1 MRKDSKTETASAHQ
15 PRRGRESE
23 ETTGT
28 GSATLLPDILVGD
41 NLGRYTVR
49 SFIGAGGMGRVFAA
63 YDNELGRTVALKL
76 MRPERRD
83 SRGRT
88 RMFREAQALARLHHP
103 NVVTVFDV
111 GTQDDHV
118 FVAMELIEGET
129 LTEWLRREKR
139 GWREVQAVFLAAGR
153 GLAAAHAVGIVHRDF
168 KPQNVVVGKE
178 RVVVVDF
185 GLARAGADDADAGD
199 SALYDSEILGV
210 SLTLSGEHPGTPLY
224 MAPEQLTGGPVT
236 AKADQYA
243 FCVGLREALK
253 VRPPVA
259 RDDKVPA
266 WLQQLIARG
275 LSPRPEDRWPSM
287 AALLAVLGRTFWT
300 PRRRRL
306 AAVAA
311 AGVVAVVGAT
321 AFSLGRNAAA
331 PEPCAGSETLVASL
345 WDDATQAKTHD
356 SFRKTGRPHADATF
370 TRVDASLR
378 RRLRDWASAHRD
390 ACEATHVR
398 HEQSEALLDARMAC
412 LGRARLEVAAL
423 VSLLRDADA
432 AEVDNAT
439 LAADRAGDVAA
450 CADVAALRDAVPPPR
465 DPTAAHEVDELRG
478 QIAQLSAL
486 FRLGKFQ
493 DGLAAARG
501 VVLRARTL
509 GYAPV
514 LASALNAAELYELS
528 AGSLDAAVDL
538 GYEGARVAAQARD
551 DSLVS
556 RGMGSV
562 AYALAYGKRRF
573 EAAEVAYRSALTA
586 AARAGSPASLLQEL
600 YADRVQMLEFEDDY
614 AAALPLS
621 LVAFPLSVWLYGT
634 DSYQAAQSLGDIADV
649 MNHLGD
655 PREARR
661 LYERALAI
669 AEKALGPEHPITIG
683 IVGNAGMN
691 RLDMLDYDGAALLY
705 ERALP
710 PTEQSYGADDW
721 SVAIAAHNLAIARR
735 GQRRLP
741 EARALI
747 ERAIRIKVAQLGP
760 KHPSV
765 ALSYHEL
772 AEVAGMEGRSD
783 EALADLDK
791 AIAIQRAVFAGP
803 HRSLAN
809 TYRDQAELLLSLG
822 RLDEARAAIGQ
833 ADDIDG
839 KVGGERG
846 HHGHTLRI
854 SADIARVAKRPREA
868 IALYRRAL
876 PLLEMK
882 HGEDG
887 PGLMEA
893 LLGLGAAELD
903 AGDAADALATAER
916 AAAIATDNV
925 VPADVACA
933 AQFLLAQARWAQGVD
948 RAGAVARAR
957 DARARLAALPYP
969 TAALPRIDRWLS
981 QVAH

>member
-1 MRKDSKTETASAHQ
+1 MRKDSKTETASVHQ
-15 PRRGRESE
+15 PQNGRESDL
-23 ETTGT
+23 TTGP
-28 GSATLLPDILVGD
+28 GAATLLPDILVGD

-321 AFSLGRNAAA
+321 AFSLGRQAAA
-331 PEPCAGSETLVASL
+331 PESCGASDTLVASL

-356 SFRKTGRPHADATF
+356 SFRKTGRTHADVTF

-378 RRLRDWASAHRD
+378 GRLRDWASAHRD

-412 LGRARLEVAAL
+412 LVRARMEVAAL
-423 VSLLRDADA
+423 VSLLGDADA
-432 AEVDNAT
+432 ETVDHAT
-439 LAADRAGDVAA
+439 VAADRAGDVSA

-465 DPTAAHEVDELRG
+465 DQAAAREVDALRG
-478 QIAQLSAL
+478 EIAQLSAL
-486 FRLGKFQ
+486 RLLSRVE
-493 DGLAAARG
+493 DGRAAGRRIL
-501 VVLRARTL
+501 LRARSL

-514 LASALNAAELYELS
+514 LAQALDLAASIEASGDRFDVATDLAYE
-528 AGSLDAAVDL
+528 A
-538 GYEGARVAAQARD
+538 ARVAAEAHD
-551 DSLVS
+551 DAI
-556 RGMGSV
+556 V
-562 AYALAYGKRRF
+562 ASALDHVAFALGAGKHRF
-573 EAAEVAYRSALTA
+573 EAAEAAFRSAAVA
-586 AARAGSPASLLQEL
+586 AARAGNPAALVERLYGTRVNTLQ
-600 YADRVQMLEFEDDY
+600 QSGDY

-621 LVAFPLSVWLYGT
+621 LVVFALSVRLHGV
-634 DSYQAAQSLGDIADV
+634 DSYQAAGSLMNVAAL
-649 MNHLGD
+649 MNHVGD
-655 PREARR
+655 LADARR
-661 LYERALAI
+661 LCENALAT
-669 AEKALGPEHPITIG
+669 AEKALGAEHPIVDS
-683 IVGNAGMN
+683 IVVVAGNN
-691 RLDMLDYDGAALLY
+691 RLDMRDYEGAAPFY
-705 ERALP
+705 ERALLAF
-710 PTEQSYGADDW
+710 EHLYGADDTR
-721 SVAIAAHNLAIARR
+721 VALAASNLGIARYQ
-735 GQRRLP
+735 QRRLP
-741 EARALI
+741 EARALF
-747 ERAIRIKVAQLGP
+747 ERALRIREVALGP
-760 KHPSV
+760 EHPLV
-765 ALSYHEL
+765 ASSYSAL
-772 AEVAGMEGRSD
+772 ARVASLQGRSD
-783 EALADLDK
+783 DALAHLER
-791 AIAIQRAVFAGP
+791 AIAIQRAAYAAP
-803 HRSLAN
+803 HPNLAD
-809 TYRDQAELLLSLG
+809 TYRQQAELLLSLG
-822 RLDEARAAIGQ
+822 RLNDARAALAQ
-833 ADDIDG
+833 ADDIEV
-839 KVGGERG
+839 KVGGDRG
-846 HHGHTLRI
+846 DHADTLLI
-854 SADIARVAKRPREA
+854 SADIAHAAHRPREA
-868 IALYRRAL
+868 IARYQQAL
-876 PLLEMK
+876 TLVEGE
-882 HGEDG
+882 HGKLS
-887 PGLMEA
+887 PA
-893 LLGLGAAELD
+893 LLTGLLALGAAELD
-903 AGDAADALATAER
+903 VGDAADALATAER
-916 AAAIATDNV
+916 AVAIATDNR
-925 VPADVACA
+925 VPVDLECA
-933 AQFLLAQARWAQGVD
+933 AQFLLAQARWAQGRD
-948 RAGAVARAR
+948 RAGAVALAR

-969 TAALPRIDRWLS
+969 TEERPKIDRWLS